1 MKLVYNVNDKPPI
14 GKLIVFSLQQLMS
27 ILAATILVPLLI
39 GNGLTPA
46 AALCGAGFGTLIYL
60 LITKGRS
67 PVFLGSSFAFLGAL
81 GAAAPKYGLLGIL
94 IGGILAGL
102 VYVIVSLIIKGVG
115 VNWLNKLLPPVI
127 IGPTVALIGLS
138 LSGSAINN
146 VQNTAVSSAGYS
158 MVHILVGLFTLA
170 VTIICST
177 YGKKTLK
184 MLPFIIGIGAGYVL
198 SIILSVIGNVADVSA
213 LQLINFDAFKN
224 MEIFAVPDFTFV
236 KAFDQLEG
244 FDWGYVAS
252 IALLFC
258 PVAFVALAEH
268 IADHKNL
275 STIIEKDLLTD
286 PGLDK
291 TIMGDGIGTMIGA
304 FFGGCPNTTYGESV
318 GCVAITKNASI
329 YSILGAAVAAVILS
343 FFGPFVTFA
352 GTIPACVIGGVC
364 IALYGFIAVS
374 GLKMIQKVDLN
385 LNKNLFVVAAILIPG
400 IGGLT
405 LKFGDVMDPIVTV
418 TNIAT
423 ALVLGI
429 LVNLL
434 VSRSKESE

>member
-1 MKLVYNVNDKPPI
+1 
-14 GKLIVFSLQQLMS
+14 
-27 ILAATILVPLLI
+27 
-39 GNGLTPA
+39 
-46 AALCGAGFGTLIYL
+46 
-60 LITKGRS
+60 
-67 PVFLGSSFAFLGAL
+67 
-81 GAAAPKYGLLGIL
+81 
-94 IGGILAGL
+94 
-102 VYVIVSLIIKGVG
+102 
-115 VNWLNKLLPPVI
+115 
-127 IGPTVALIGLS
+127 
-138 LSGSAINN
+138 
-146 VQNTAVSSAGYS
+146 
-158 MVHILVGLFTLA
+158 
-170 VTIICST
+170 
-177 YGKKTLK
+177 
-184 MLPFIIGIGAGYVL
+184 
-198 SIILSVIGNVADVSA
+198 

>member
-27 ILAATILVPLLI
+27 ILAATILVPI
-39 GNGLTPA
+39 IVGNGMTPA
-46 AALCGAGFGTLIYL
+46 AALCGAGFGTLLYL
-60 LITKGRS
+60 LITKGKS

-81 GAAAPKYGLLGIL
+81 GSATKYGMLGL
-94 IGGILAGL
+94 MLGGILAGL
-102 VYVIVSLIIKGVG
+102 VYVIVSLIIKVVG

-138 LSGSAINN
+138 LSSSAISN
-146 VQNTAVSSAGYS
+146 VQTSTGKYS
-158 MVHILVGLFTLA
+158 FVTILVGLFTLA
-170 VTIICST
+170 VTIFCST
-177 YGKKTLK
+177 YGKKTIK

-198 SIILSVIGNVADVSA
+198 SIILSIIGDVADITS
-213 LQLINFDAFKN
+213 LQLINFDAFKD
-224 MEIFAVPDFTFV
+224 MKIFEVPDFTFL
-236 KAFDQLEG
+236 KAFDQLDT
-244 FDWGYVAS
+244 FDWSNIAS
-252 IALLFC
+252 VALLFC

-291 TIMGDGIGTMIGA
+291 TIMGDGVGTMIGA

-329 YSILGAAVAAVILS
+329 YSILGAAIAAVVLS
-343 FFGPFVTFA
+343 FFGPFVVFA
-352 GTIPACVIGGVC
+352 GTIPSCVIGGVC

-385 LNKNLFVVAAILIPG
+385 LNKNLFVVAAILVPG
-400 IGGLT
+400 IGGLV
-405 LKFGDVMDPIVTV
+405 LDFGDVLI

-423 ALVLGI
+423 ALILGI

>member
-27 ILAATILVPLLI
+27 ILAATILVPIII
-39 GNGLTPA
+39 GNGMTPA
-46 AALCGAGFGTLIYL
+46 AALCGAGFGTLLYL
-60 LITKGRS
+60 LITKGKS

-81 GAAAPKYGLLGIL
+81 GSATKYGMLGIML
-94 IGGILAGL
+94 GGLLAGL
-102 VYVIVSLIIKGVG
+102 VYVIVSLIIKAVG

-138 LSGSAINN
+138 LSSSAISN
-146 VQNTAVSSAGYS
+146 VQTSTGKYS
-158 MVHILVGLFTLA
+158 FVTILVGLFTLA

-177 YGKKTLK
+177 YGKKTIK

-198 SIILSVIGNVADVSA
+198 SVILSIIGDAADITS
-213 LQLINFDAFKN
+213 LQLINFDAFKD
-224 MEIFAVPDFTFV
+224 MKIFEIPDFTFM
-236 KAFDQLEG
+236 KAFDQLDG
-244 FDWGYVAS
+244 FDWGNIAS
-252 IALLFC
+252 VALLFC

-291 TIMGDGIGTMIGA
+291 TIMGDGVGTMIGA

-329 YSILGAAVAAVILS
+329 YSILGAAIAAVILS
-343 FFGPFVTFA
+343 FFGPFVAFA
-352 GTIPACVIGGVC
+352 GTIPSCVIGGVC

-374 GLKMIQKVDLN
+374 GLKMIQQVDLN
-385 LNKNLFVVAAILIPG
+385 LNKNLFVVAAILVPG
-400 IGGLT
+400 IGGLV
-405 LKFGDVMDPIVTV
+405 LDFGDVLI

-423 ALVLGI
+423 ALILGI
-429 LVNLL
+429 LANLL

>member
-39 GNGLTPA
+39 GHGMTPA
-46 AALCGAGFGTLIYL
+46 AALCGAGIGTLAYL
-60 LITKGRS
+60 LITKGKS

-81 GAAAPKYGLLGIL
+81 GSGIPYGFLGIL
-94 IGGILAGL
+94 IGGVLAGL
-102 VYVIVSLIIKGVG
+102 VYVIVSLVIKGVG

-138 LSGSAINN
+138 LSSSAISN
-146 VQNTAVSSAGYS
+146 VQTSTGKYS
-158 MVHILVGLFTLA
+158 FVTILVGLFTLA

-177 YGKKTLK
+177 YGKKTIK

-198 SIILSVIGNVADVSA
+198 SIVLSIIGDVADIAS

-224 MEIFAVPDFTFV
+224 MEIFAVPDFTFMKALDEV
-236 KAFDQLEG
+236 KD
-244 FDWGYVAS
+244 FDWGNIAT

-268 IADHKNL
+268 VADHKNL
-275 STIIEKDLLTD
+275 SSIIEKDLLAD

-291 TIMGDGIGTMIGA
+291 TIMGDGVGTMIGA

-329 YSILGAAVAAVILS
+329 YSILGAAIAAVVLS

-352 GTIPACVIGGVC
+352 GTIPSCVIGGVC

-374 GLKMIQKVDLN
+374 GLKMLQKVDLN
-385 LNKNLFVVAAILIPG
+385 LNKNLFIVAAILVPG

-405 LKFGDVMDPIVTV
+405 LIFGDPADPVVTI

-423 ALVLGI
+423 ALILGI